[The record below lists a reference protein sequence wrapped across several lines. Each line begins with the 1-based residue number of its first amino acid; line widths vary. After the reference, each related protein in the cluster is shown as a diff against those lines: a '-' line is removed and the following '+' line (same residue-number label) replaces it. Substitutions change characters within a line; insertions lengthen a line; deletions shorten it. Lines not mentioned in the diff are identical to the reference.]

1 MCTNSAY
8 ESIAAEVQ
16 LQGVKLNQRIWVGL
30 PDFVGNTPDPATLP
44 DKVAATLD
52 ALRAQGF
59 TGDNIVMAGHSL
71 GGVTVQ
77 GYSNTHSD
85 TVKAQVLMGAV
96 LTRDTK

>member
-52 ALRAQGF
+52 ALRA
-59 TGDNIVMAGHSL
+59 
-71 GGVTVQ
+71 
-77 GYSNTHSD
+77 
-85 TVKAQVLMGAV
+85 
-96 LTRDTK
+96 